1 MAFPMINAQNIILSM
16 LPIRARNSTETNI
29 REIANVIYLIHPIFS
44 RGVFGTLYGR
54 KSSTIAVQQ
63 AYPHQP
69 LPKSNGP
76 KIFATA

>member
-1 MAFPMINAQNIILSM
+1 MTFPMINAQNIIFSM
-16 LPIRARNSTETNI
+16 LPTCAKNSAETNI
-29 REIANVIYLIHPIFS
+29 REPANVIYRIHPICFL
-44 RGVFGTLYGR
+44 GATGTLYGR

-69 LPKSNGP
+69 LPKSSGP